1 MSIRGVLWG
10 GVVGMLVIGAC
21 GCQSIGPRTVARDR
35 FDYSASVGESWKRQT
50 LLNIVKLRYLDPPI
64 FVDVGQ
70 IVGGYTLETSVNASG
85 TAFEDPNRT
94 PANNNL
100 TIGGRATYTDRPTIT
115 YTPLTGN
122 RFVKSLLNPLP
133 VDAVFYMIQGG
144 WPADFVLFA
153 TASSLNGLKNQEST
167 ARGASPPDP
176 DFLKALALIRKI
188 QLSGG
193 VALRVQQD
201 AQKNQTNILTFR
213 RSDIAPEVA
222 EDSAELRRLLHL
234 DPRANEFRL
243 VFGATATDDKE
254 VAVVTRSIMQL
265 MQTLSANVQV
275 PAQDLA
281 EHRASPG
288 IESIAN
294 LPEAMRIIDIHS
306 GKAAPRDAFVAV
318 PYRDQWFW
326 IDDTDLKS
334 KRVFSGML
342 LLFTLADSGQKE
354 PLPTITIPAQ

>member
-1 MSIRGVLWG
+1 MIRSDVLSG
-10 GVVGMLVIGAC
+10 LVAFGILIGAS

-70 IVGGYTLETSVNASG
+70 IVGGYTLETSINASG
-85 TAFEDPNRT
+85 TAFENPNHVN
-94 PANNNL
+94 ANNNM

-133 VDAVFYMIQGG
+133 VDSVFYMIQGG

-153 TASSLNGLKNQEST
+153 TVSSLNGLKNQEST

-176 DFLKALALIRKI
+176 DFLKVLALIRKI

-213 RSDIAPEVA
+213 RSDIAPEVMR
-222 EDSAELRRLLHL
+222 DSTELRRLLGL
-234 DPRANEFRL
+234 DPDANEFRL
-243 VFGATATDDKE
+243 VFGATATDNKE

-275 PAQDLA
+275 PARDLA

-288 IESIAN
+288 IEAIPD
-294 LPEAMRIIDIHS
+294 LPEAMRIINIRS
-306 GKAAPRDAFVAV
+306 GKAAPSDAFVAV
-318 PYRDQWFW
+318 PYREQWFW

-342 LLFTLADSGQKE
+342 LLFTLADSGEKE
-354 PLPTITIPAQ
+354 PLPMITIPAQ